1 MDKATSKNIIFNM
14 IKTISSIVFPI
25 ITFPYVARVLG
36 AENVGK
42 VNYSDSIVSYFSL
55 IATLGITTYAV
66 RESSK
71 VRDDKEKLNL
81 IVSELLSI
89 NIITTII
96 SYLLLFLTLFFVPF
110 LHPYVTIILI
120 QSISMIFSVIGAD
133 WLNSAMEDFK
143 YITIRTFMFQVF
155 SLVSLF
161 LFVRKKEDYFYYVII
176 TLIAHSGAN
185 LLNFFYRRRY
195 CAPKFTFQM
204 QWKKHLKPIMLLFA
218 MLISQ
223 TLLNNMDISMLGFMK
238 SDYDVGLYSTAYR
251 VINIISQLVTSIAWV
266 VMPQLTIAFQEINYK
281 KINMLLEEIVSV
293 TCFLGI
299 PCVMG
304 IIVYAKEIV
313 LVIGGKEYAGAA
325 ICLQILAI
333 SMLISFFGGI
343 IGNMIFLPSGRDKR
357 FMVACICATIVNLLC
372 NLIVIPRFGIEGAS
386 VATVISSLVI
396 FVILYTGIERE
407 IHLSVS
413 GIKNALVG
421 PLIEAIVIVVL
432 GRIFGYLFDNWV
444 VSLIVGIT
452 SSIVLYPII
461 LILCKNKKALEIL
474 NHIRQTR
481 RTK

>member
-1 MDKATSKNIIFNM
+1 MDKATSKNIVFNM

-25 ITFPYVARVLG
+25 LTYPYVARVLG
-36 AENVGK
+36 ADNVGK

-55 IATLGITTYAV
+55 IATLGITTYAI

-71 VRDDKEKLNL
+71 VRDDKEKLSV

-89 NIITTII
+89 NVVTTIL
-96 SYLLLFLTLFFVPF
+96 SYLLMFLTLVLVPS

-143 YITIRTFMFQVF
+143 YITIRTFIFQVF
-155 SLVSLF
+155 SLISLF
-161 LFVRKKEDYFYYVII
+161 LFVRKKEDYLCYVII

-195 CAPKFTFQM
+195 CSAKFTFRM

-223 TLLNNMDISMLGFMK
+223 TLLNNIDITMLGFMK

-251 VINIISQLVTSIAWV
+251 VIGIISQVVTSIAWV
-266 VMPQLTIAFQEINYK
+266 VMPQLTIAFEEVNYK

-304 IIVYAKEIV
+304 VIVYAKEIV
-313 LVIGGKEYAGAA
+313 LIIGGKEYIGAA

-333 SMLISFFGGI
+333 SMLISFFSGI

-357 FMVACICATIVNLLC
+357 FMVACILATVVNILC
-372 NLIVIPRFGIEGAS
+372 NVFAIPKFGIEGAS
-386 VATVISSLVI
+386 VATVISTIVI
-396 FVILYTGIERE
+396 FVVLCTGIEKE
-407 IHLSVS
+407 IHLT
-413 GIKNALVG
+413 GMKNAFIG
-421 PLIEAIVIVVL
+421 PLIEAGVIVVL
-432 GRIFGYLFDNWV
+432 GSVFRYLFDNWII
-444 VSLIVGIT
+444 SLILGIV
-452 SSIVLYPII
+452 SSIALYPVI

-474 NHIRQTR
+474 NHIRKIR